1 MMAFDEIKL
10 GYEETECLRLSL
22 SGGVWISDFKIYPR
36 ILFLEALFKDL
47 SETVKNLTLNLQ
59 G

>member
-10 GYEETECLRLSL
+10 GYEETERSRLSL

-36 ILFLEALFKDL
+36 ILFLQSLFKDL
-47 SETVKNLTLNLQ
+47 SETVKNLTFNLQ